1 MKRLLW
7 LDDYRDPF
15 VDDWLNFSPIGKNVE
30 VYWVKSYY
38 EFCDWIILNDLPDA
52 ICFDHDLGKTLET
65 ELIKRGVSKKDARKR
80 KGEEKTGY
88 DAAKW
93 LVEWCINNKK
103 DIPLWSVQSA
113 NPVGRENINT
123 LLNNFLR
130 YQQNNKG

>member
-1 MKRLLW
+1 MMKRLLW

-15 VDDWLNFSPIGKNVE
+15 ADDWLNFSPIGKNVE

-52 ICFDHDLGKTLET
+52 ICFDHDLGKTLEI

-130 YQQNNKG
+130 YQQNKS